1 MYFPLKRGEVTGFS
15 SSRPTARCH
24 HPKPPCSHIE
34 ECHTGYYLGSLGES
48 FGICR
53 WDGWLRKWNYANLTA
68 LGVIMWSER
77 RNWLKCD
84 AKCLLFSS
92 ASSISHHTSH
102 KDLSSF
108 TIDLSEIH
116 SGASLLVTTS
126 ALGAFGPWPYGLQLL
141 YRGPPA
147 DAQALCA
154 ALKVCQE
161 QWWSQG
167 AASHWVSVRMSRYFM
182 GKIDKLNN
190 G

>member
-1 MYFPLKRGEVTGFS
+1 MRLLDFHHRGLQPDVITQSLRAATLKSVTQGTTLDLWEKALEF
-15 SSRPTARCH
+15 A
-24 HPKPPCSHIE
+24 
-34 ECHTGYYLGSLGES
+34 GGMVGWGS
-48 FGICR
+48 
-53 WDGWLRKWNYANLTA
+53 W
-68 LGVIMWSER
+68 R
-77 RNWLKCD
+77 RNLCKSHCSWCNNVKWTIKLIEMWRQI
-84 AKCLLFSS
+84 LLFSS

-102 KDLSSF
+102 KDSSSF
-108 TIDLSEIH
+108 TIYLSEIH

-161 QWWSQG
+161 QRWIQG
-167 AASHWVSVRMSRYFM
+167 AASHWVSVRISCYFM
-182 GKIDKLNN
+182 GKINKLVN